1 MLEKST
7 LRTSEVR
14 FYGDIV
20 ACLVCGVKS
29 VGMFINT
36 TVTCGNKNCLVY
48 CFYRYKQKSLKPYGL
63 GDFFIA
69 FYLSELEQTSFI
81 ENSKHAAEV
90 FTQFQSVSGTGDCTG
105 IQQLF
110 DCGLIIGWNVLKFFV
125 ILHIS
130 FLLFG

>member
-20 ACLVCGVKS
+20 ACLECGVKS
-29 VGMFINT
+29 VGMCIDTNITFED
-36 TVTCGNKNCLVY
+36 GYCLVY

-69 FYLSELEQTSFI
+69 FYLSKLEQTGFI
-81 ENSKHAAEV
+81 ENGKRAAEV